1 MKNKEQFNSSEYVL
15 VNAPNRAGKEFI
27 HLLRSKGIKYY
38 ALTNNKYGKKKLE
51 AMGVDSIIMVDT
63 EDAATWVLPDIQ
75 ISKVYLFEISFNL
88 CSRYIQIC
96 KEWGS
101 ESIHVVTKGDKSRS
115 AYRGLGANRYTYI
128 NTNNE
133 VASLLP

>member
-1 MKNKEQFNSSEYVL
+1 
-15 VNAPNRAGKEFI
+15 
-27 HLLRSKGIKYY
+27 
-38 ALTNNKYGKKKLE
+38 
-51 AMGVDSIIMVDT
+51 MVDT
-63 EDAATWVLPDIQ
+63 EDATTWVLPDIQ

-101 ESIHVVTKGDKSRS
+101 ESIHVVSKGDKPRS
-115 AYRGLGANRYTYI
+115 AYRGLGANQFTYI

>member
-1 MKNKEQFNSSEYVL
+1 MPRKNSVHLNMYWSLLLTE
-15 VNAPNRAGKEFI
+15 RGKISFS
-27 HLLRSKGIKYY
+27 LLRSKGIQYY

-96 KEWGS
+96 KEWGQ
-101 ESIHVVTKGDKSRS
+101 I
-115 AYRGLGANRYTYI
+115 RYT
-128 NTNNE
+128 
-133 VASLLP
+133 L